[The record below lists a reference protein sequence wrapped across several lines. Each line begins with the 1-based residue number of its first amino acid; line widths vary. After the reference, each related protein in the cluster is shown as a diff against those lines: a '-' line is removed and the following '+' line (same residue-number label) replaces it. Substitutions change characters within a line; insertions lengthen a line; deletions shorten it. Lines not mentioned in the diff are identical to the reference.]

1 MTIETAHQSITVLFE
16 QNQTFEVPKYQRE
29 YAWDADAIEDFVED
43 LCKCLHARVQGEK
56 RNHFFGGIVSAR
68 LNVPGSSRPS
78 YEVIDGQQRI
88 SSFVMLAAAVV
99 FFMKAIADDIEAKEV
114 PSEQDGKALDY
125 LKQTIAKIESLYLTH
140 RYAVGL
146 EYKVV
151 PKLTLSKAD
160 NAFFEAILTGHDPAT
175 ERPSHER
182 IKNAWKRL
190 KSFLASEL
198 ESEGSASGKATK
210 LQHLIDH
217 VLAEDCTVI
226 FMWSDNRSE
235 AYRIFQVLNDRGVS
249 LTNGDLL
256 RARTLELLDHTP
268 VAATQNELAA
278 RWDSTLAYPPSSID
292 DYLLWY
298 FGSHEGYRPK
308 RSDVT
313 DSFMT
318 VRFAESALSKP
329 ITQAQ
334 ASKILDEVKQID
346 DDFALLN
353 QLNSG
358 EWPYIDHAGVTQ
370 WDVERL
376 SLLVG
381 HLKHTNAMP
390 LLMALR
396 LLEPKQFAE
405 AVASLERFVFRYK
418 TIGNAHISP
427 ATKLYHKH
435 ARIIRK
441 DPNAYKVG
449 MLRAELK
456 ELIEKYASG
465 KRFSVAIRELTYSPR
480 GGNGHIRYLL
490 IAIEDYLQW
499 YREGAKGTPVC
510 KDKTRVLDIANTT
523 LDHIYPQ
530 KRDAKDRVAE
540 LETVKHALGNLTI
553 LGPGENDAAGNKGF
567 LEKRKAFQESN
578 LRINRDVARNENWT
592 KADIEQRT
600 TLLAEIAEKIFVP

>member
-43 LCKCLHARVQGEK
+43 LGKCLSSRHQGEK

-99 FFMKAIADDIEAKEV
+99 FSMKDISAGIEANEKC
-114 PSEQDGKALDY
+114 SEQDGKALGY
-125 LKQTIAKIESLYLTH
+125 LQQTIAKIESLYLTH

-160 NAFFEAILTGHDPAT
+160 NTFFQAILTGGDPAT

-182 IKNAWKRL
+182 IEYAWKRL
-190 KSFLASEL
+190 KSFLSSEL
-198 ESEGSASGKATK
+198 EGEKTASGKATK
-210 LQHLIDH
+210 LQYLIDH

-256 RARTLELLDHTP
+256 RARTLELLDHPP
-268 VAATQNELAA
+268 VAATQNELAE

-298 FGSHEGYRPK
+298 FGSYEGYRPK
-308 RSDVT
+308 QSDVT
-313 DSFMT
+313 DSFMA
-318 VRFAESALSKP
+318 VRFAESSLSKP

-334 ASKILDEVKQID
+334 AGKVVGEVRRID

-353 QLNSG
+353 QLNNG
-358 EWPYIDHAGVTQ
+358 EWPYIDQTGVTQ

-376 SLLVG
+376 NLLVG

-390 LLMALR
+390 LLMALQ
-396 LLEPKQFAE
+396 LLEPKRFAE

-427 ATKLYHKH
+427 ATKLYHEH
-435 ARIIRK
+435 ALIIRK
-441 DPNAYKVG
+441 DPTNYKVG
-449 MLRAELK
+449 TLRAALK

-465 KRFSVAIRELTYSPR
+465 KRFSAAISELTYSPR

-499 YREGAKGTPVC
+499 YDEGAKGAPLC

-523 LDHIYPQ
+523 LEHIYPQ
-530 KRDAKDRVAE
+530 KLDAKDRVAE
-540 LETVKHALGNLTI
+540 LESVKHALGNLTI
-553 LGPGENDAAGNKGF
+553 LGPGENDAAGNKRF
-567 LEKRKAFQESN
+567 TEKRKALEGSN
-578 LRINRDVARNENWT
+578 LRINRQIAKNTSWT
-592 KADIEQRT
+592 KADVDKRT
-600 TLLAEIAEKIFVP
+600 ALLAEMAEKIFVP